1 MEENKS
7 AVLDLQVICS
17 VPVSSITQRE
27 STKREAETKS
37 CSLKKNW
44 RKYFHKH
51 LQPESNAKK
60 FQLQNTEAH
69 IMSSHSLPDTKS
81 NALARWLCCV

>member
-51 LQPESNAKK
+51 SQPESNAKK
-60 FQLQNTEAH
+60 
-69 IMSSHSLPDTKS
+69 ISITKYWGTYHVFPQF
-81 NALARWLCCV
+81 AWH

>member
-60 FQLQNTEAH
+60 
-69 IMSSHSLPDTKS
+69 ISITKY
-81 NALARWLCCV
+81 